1 MNGFIY
7 PFFVFLIKIL
17 YYTNLVELF
26 KFIAKCC
33 AYFNAKP
40 GEEVSIKTIRSYSI
54 FAIDI
59 YQLFKWGI
67 LLYFWIGEYNNS
79 FSKVVIYYLIYSNLF
94 VYFYYHTWG
103 SKYTQRNDKD
113 ALRKNFINYLMAIA
127 FYLCSYA
134 YLYQFHYA
142 DMIWID
148 VQYLDIKYLD
158 YINAIYLS
166 VSTAF
171 TLTYNGFQPLTQE
184 IRNVFLTELI
194 NTFLFFTIII
204 SNSIP
209 SNFTE
214 EKNELPQ

>member
-1 MNGFIY
+1 M
-7 PFFVFLIKIL
+7 L
-17 YYTNLVELF
+17 YYTNLVEFF

-33 AYFNAKP
+33 AYFTAKS
-40 GEEVSIKTIRSYSI
+40 GEDVSIQTLRSYSI
-54 FAIDI
+54 FAVDI

-67 LLYFWIGEYNNS
+67 LLCFWIGGYTNS
-79 FSKVVIYYLIYSNLF
+79 ISKIVIYYLIYSNLF

-103 SKYTQRNDKD
+103 SKFAQRRDKE

-142 DMIWID
+142 NMILID
-148 VQYLDIKYLD
+148 AQYLDIKYLD
-158 YINAIYLS
+158 YVNAIYLS

-214 EKNELPQ
+214 DKNELPQ